1 MIEHTLSAG
10 NTSARGNGAK
20 RVATL
25 IASATEIVAAL
36 GCRDWIVG
44 RSHECDYPR
53 DIAAVPVLTE
63 PKFPVDGASAE
74 IDRQVKAIVEEGASV
89 YRVHSERLKELNPD
103 VIVTQDHCEVCAVSL
118 RDVEQA
124 IRDWTGHSIQVVSC
138 RPNTLGDVWADI
150 RRIADALG
158 VAPAGDRMVFEM
170 QGRMNAI
177 AARAARAARRPR
189 VLCIEWID
197 PLMAA
202 ADWMPELVEMAGGV
216 NVLGAAGRHSE
227 WITWEKAVASE
238 PDVIVVMPCGF
249 DIPRASADMP
259 LLESRPGF
267 AELKAVR
274 EGRVAVVD
282 GNQYFNRPGP
292 RLADSLE
299 ILAEI
304 LHPELFDFGHYGEG
318 WLGWPDA
325 ATFA

>member
-1 MIEHTLSAG
+1 MMAHTLSAENSG
-10 NTSARGNGAK
+10 AGRNGAK

-25 IASATEIVAAL
+25 IASATEIVSAL

-44 RSHECDYPR
+44 RSHECDYPAG
-53 DIAAVPVLTE
+53 IHVVPVLTE
-63 PKFPVDGASAE
+63 PKIPLDGGSAE
-74 IDRQVKAIVEEGASV
+74 IDRHVKAIVEEGASV
-89 YRVHSERLKELNPD
+89 YRVHSERLKELSPD
-103 VIVTQDHCEVCAVSL
+103 IIVTQDHCEVCAVSL
-118 RDVEQA
+118 KDVEQA
-124 IRDWTGHSIQVVSC
+124 ICNWTGRDIQVVSC
-138 RPNTLGDVWADI
+138 RPNALGDIWADI

-158 VAPAGDRMVFEM
+158 VPDAGDRMVFDM
-170 QGRMNAI
+170 QGRMNAV

-216 NVLGAAGRHSE
+216 NLLGTAGKRSE

-249 DIPRASADMP
+249 DIARTGAEMP
-259 LLESRPGF
+259 ILEDRPGF
-267 AELKAVR
+267 FQLKAVR

-304 LHPELFDFGHYGEG
+304 LHPELFDFGHYGDG
-318 WLGWPDA
+318 WMAWPDA

>member
-1 MIEHTLSAG
+1 MIEHTLSAE
-10 NTSARGNGAK
+10 NSSARGNGAK

-44 RSHECDYPR
+44 RSHECDYPHG
-53 DIAAVPVLTE
+53 IAAVPVLTE
-63 PKFPVDGASAE
+63 PKFPLDGPSAE
-74 IDRQVKAIVEEGASV
+74 IDRQVKAIVEEGTSV
-89 YRVHSERLKELNPD
+89 YRVYSERLKELSPD
-103 VIVTQDHCEVCAVSL
+103 IIVTQDHCEVCAVSL

-124 IRDWTGHSIQVVSC
+124 IRNWTGHPIQVVSC
-138 RPNTLGDVWADI
+138 RPNALGDVWADI

-158 VAPAGDRMVFEM
+158 VSPAGDRMVFEM

-177 AARAARAARRPR
+177 AARAARAVRRPR

-202 ADWMPELVEMAGGV
+202 ADWMPELVELAGGV
-216 NVLGAAGRHSE
+216 NVLGMAGRHSE

-249 DIPRASADMP
+249 DIPRTGAEMP